1 MPSSCKDIRQELI
14 DCLLKSKCVLEQRNT
29 VKECLKA
36 EHANDVPL
44 ECHSIRKSLFECR
57 RGLLDPRLRFRANK
71 NKEEM
76 AVSIANYQSDKNIS
90 TIEYDN
96 ENISLVNFLP
106 QQSIQHRPI
115 YDAVVQQAGVNMQ
128 QNRRPKIPPV
138 PVPALVHQKKDTPP
152 TTIQQPVQA
161 QMDTKVTNEI
171 ELVQTKQDLFDEVE
185 ENDSQCVPESSSVES
200 DPKQKTQRFRQSAVM
215 GSSTDLRKQIYKDK
229 DQSFTHKLRRVF
241 SLTNLK
247 KDENS
252 HSDNFS
258 TPLSNDSSS
267 SSPQSNLKFSSLR
280 SKKARPQ
287 TEIFHKKPSFSSVVV
302 TAPAAPIT
310 PLAFNPTQ
318 VPNTT
323 SPFAQAYEN
332 PVARNIKTDSSRRK
346 SFIDF
351 PSIFTKDKKSKDG
364 QIPPRSSSMPSGVE
378 YNYQKSIQSQSPISS
393 TPLQVQQQQQRLQ
406 QQQLQQRLQQ
416 QQLLLAQQQM
426 QQQRMQQMQQQQ
438 QQYNAYRTASPT
450 VQSSGTEFGSTASS
464 SDSVSDEDELSDVPL
479 RPFSNLPFQQQ
490 QQPTSN
496 AFGRRLSSFLPS
508 MARNDSFSNNN
519 KMPYSNRFSQASRS
533 VPSFGAVRDT
543 EVNRSSGTPTLKKLQ
558 FSSTIFVHETWTR
571 EDYDR
576 RGDQTT
582 CNKLTPELAQKIKR
596 ELNEYKMAEM
606 EVHEDSRQN
615 THFFA

>member
-36 EHANDVPL
+36 EHAKDVPL

-57 RGLLDPRLRFRANK
+57 RGLIHLPNTYLIASQ

-106 QQSIQHRPI
+106 QQSIQRRPI
-115 YDAVVQQAGVNMQ
+115 YDAVVQQTE
-128 QNRRPKIPPV
+128 IPPV
-138 PVPALVHQKKDTPP
+138 PVPALVHQKNNMPP
-152 TTIQQPVQA
+152 TTTSQLVQA
-161 QMDTKVTNEI
+161 QVDIEVTNEI
-171 ELVQTKQDLFDEVE
+171 EHVQTKQDLLDEVE
-185 ENDSQCVPESSSVES
+185 ENDSQCIPESSSVGN
-200 DPKQKTQRFRQSAVM
+200 DLKQKTQRFRQSAAM
-215 GSSTDLRKQIYKDK
+215 GSNTDLRKQIYKDK

-258 TPLSNDSSS
+258 TSLSSNSSS
-267 SSPQSNLKFSSLR
+267 LSQNQQSQSNLKFSSLR
-280 SKKARPQ
+280 GKKARPQ
-287 TEIFHKKPSFSSVVV
+287 TEIFHKKPSFSSIVV
-302 TAPAAPIT
+302 TTSAAPIT
-310 PLAFNPTQ
+310 PVAFNHTE
-318 VPNTT
+318 VPSIV
-323 SPFAQAYEN
+323 SPFSQAYEN
-332 PVARNIKTDSSRRK
+332 PAVRNIKPDSSRRK

-351 PSIFTKDKKSKDG
+351 PSIFTKDKKSHKNQDVDNNNQKPNEKNREKEEKTGSLVYEDMKTFRQG

-378 YNYQKSIQSQSPISS
+378 YHYQQSIQP
-393 TPLQVQQQQQRLQ
+393 
-406 QQQLQQRLQQ
+406 
-416 QQLLLAQQQM
+416 
-426 QQQRMQQMQQQQ
+426 
-438 QQYNAYRTASPT
+438 
-450 VQSSGTEFGSTASS
+450 QSSIVQTFGTEFGSTASS
-464 SDSVSDEDELSDVPL
+464 SDSISDEDELNDVPL
-479 RPFSNLPFQQQ
+479 RPFSHLPSQQ
-490 QQPTSN
+490 QQPISN
-496 AFGRRLSSFLPS
+496 APGRRFSSFLPS
-508 MARNDSFSNNN
+508 MARNDSSTNNDRIPYS
-519 KMPYSNRFSQASRS
+519 PYSNRFSQASRS
-533 VPSFGAVRDT
+533 VPSLGAVRDT
-543 EVNRSSGTPTLKKLQ
+543 EICRSSETPTLKKLK

-571 EDYDR
+571 DDYDR

-582 CNKLTPELAQKIKR
+582 CNKLTPALAQKIKQ